1 MQRYRLKKDLP
12 MFKAGTVFRLTKK
25 GGLARENYQ
34 LCQKHDI
41 APEVFKEWFEEIED
55 EICWEDNA
63 IRSELA
69 KVLIAPVD
77 YTEGDKKYFTWDEAC
92 VIEKKLD
99 NGWRLPTRSEWALIC
114 EEFGQ
119 RNGVLNSKVLMDNLK
134 LGMNGIDYFDGDGAC
149 SHGNCGYY
157 WSSTPNSSASS
168 AYSLYFNTGT
178 NVYPS
183 INNNRYY
190 GLSVRLVKD
199 LK

>member
-25 GGLARENYQ
+25 GGLARKNYQ

-41 APEVFKEWFEEIED
+41 APEVFKEWFEGIED

-77 YTEGDKKYFTWDEAC
+77 YADGDKKHFTWDEAC
-92 VIEKKLD
+92 ALEKKLG

-119 RNGVLNSKVLMDNLK
+119 RNGALDSKVLMDNLK
-134 LGMNGIDYFDGDGAC
+134 LEMNGIDYFDGDGAC
-149 SHGNCGYY
+149 SPGVCGYY
-157 WSSTPNSSASS
+157 WSSTPYSSASDV
-168 AYSLYFNTGT
+168 YDLYFHGT
-178 NVYPS
+178 TNIYPS
-183 INNNRYY
+183 NSDLRQN
-190 GLSVRLVKD
+190 GCSVRLVKD